1 MIPQV
6 QVGAQPCRGAWLRTS
21 TGQQH
26 THVHT
31 HTHTRPIIARNTAGT
46 HIHRTGHD
54 MEDRGRRAR
63 LSSLGPHRTPLEAQA
78 PVAMPCPQA
87 QLCWILRAG
96 PAPTMTPT
104 GSWPW
109 ARKSLCHNFT
119 LKSTAIKTQPGLGPA
134 CVPSKPAELVGLC
147 WVNPASCR
155 DWAIP
160 WVQLLARCWGSGHV
174 LLCCRQAASRLKR
187 PGSVP
192 RSWQHV

>member
-109 ARKSLCHNFT
+109 ARSLSVTT
-119 LKSTAIKTQPGLGPA
+119 LHSRAQ
-134 CVPSKPAELVGLC
+134 PSKPSQDWGLLVS
-147 WVNPASCR
+147 PASQPS
-155 DWAIP
+155 W
-160 WVQLLARCWGSGHV
+160 WGCAGSTLHHAGTGLSLGSSFWPGAGEV
-174 LLCCRQAASRLKR
+174 AMSCCAAGRL
-187 PGSVP
+187 PAG
-192 RSWQHV
+192 